1 MKSFICT
8 LIFLQAFLLAQSSQ
22 DFNQH
27 FTDQTMR
34 IDYFHIG
41 SMSEELISMDRIY
54 GYGTWAGSLN
64 NLIDNL
70 NNGKYYHKI
79 YDAATNKLIYSKGF
93 DTFFGEYASSRDGR
107 DGVRRSFHESAV
119 IPYPKNK
126 IIFVM
131 EKREESNEMTEIFS
145 TEIDPAS
152 IYIIKDKITDVS
164 VEIFKPVN
172 NGNPHNKVDI
182 AILAEG
188 YTKNEKEK
196 FAADL
201 NRFVEYF
208 FEDEPYKSHK
218 SDFNIY
224 GVFKPSEE
232 SGTDLPGADIFVNT
246 VLNTSFWTL
255 GSERYL
261 MTDDNKS
268 MRDLAAHV
276 PYDAIYIQVNHP
288 RYGGGGIY
296 NQYCTYTTD
305 NQFAKYLFVHEFG
318 HSFSGLA
325 DEYYTS
331 DVSYTDFYK
340 PTVEP
345 IEPNITALLD
355 PENVKWKNMLSE
367 GIEVPTP
374 WNKKEFDEMS
384 YIWLKERNRLN
395 TYISE
400 LKRNRAPASEIAAAE
415 EEYAVKDKAQS
426 EKVDQY
432 LQNNK
437 YWNKVGAFEGAG
449 YQATGLYRP
458 MLDCIMFSKGDK
470 PFCKVCEAAIKEVIK
485 HYAE

>member
-1 MKSFICT
+1 MKNFIFT
-8 LIFLQAFLLAQSSQ
+8 FVFLQTFLFAQNLTE
-22 DFNQH
+22 FNKY
-27 FTDQTMR
+27 FIDQTMR

-41 SMSEELISMDRIY
+41 SMNEELISIDRIY
-54 GYGTWAGSLN
+54 DYGIWAGSLI
-64 NLIDNL
+64 NLIDKL

-79 YDAATNKLIYSKGF
+79 YDVSTNKLIYSKGF
-93 DTFFGEYASSRDGR
+93 DTFFGEYASTRNGR
-107 DGVRRSFHESAV
+107 DGVRKTFHESAI
-119 IPYPKNK
+119 IPYPQNK
-126 IIFVM
+126 IIFAV
-131 EKREESNEMTEIFS
+131 EKREESNEMVEIFR

-152 IYIIKDKITDVS
+152 IYVIKDKIADVS

-172 NGNPHNKVDI
+172 NGHPHNKVDI

-188 YTKNEKEK
+188 YTKNEKDK
-196 FAADL
+196 FIKDL
-201 NRFVEYF
+201 NRFVKYF

-261 MTDDNKS
+261 MTEDNKS

-318 HSFSGLA
+318 HSFAGLA

-355 PENVKWKNMLSE
+355 PKNIKWKDMLSE
-367 GIEVPTP
+367 GIEVPTH

-384 YIWLKERNRLN
+384 YLWLNERNRLN
-395 TYISE
+395 THISE
-400 LKRNRAPASEIAAAE
+400 LKKKRAPSNEIASAE
-415 EEYAVKDKAQS
+415 EEYAIKDKEQS
-426 EKVDQY
+426 EKVDRY

-437 YWNKVGAFEGAG
+437 HWNKVGAYEGAG

-470 PFCKVCEAAIKEVIK
+470 PFCKVCEAAIKKVIG
-485 HYAE
+485 HYTY